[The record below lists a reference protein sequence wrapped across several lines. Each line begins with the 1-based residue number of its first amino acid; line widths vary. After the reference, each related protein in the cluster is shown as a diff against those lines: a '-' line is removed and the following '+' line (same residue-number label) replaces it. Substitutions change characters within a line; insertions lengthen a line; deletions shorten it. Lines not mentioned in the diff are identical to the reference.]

1 VERLQ
6 QSKYIEKMVQQLHSG
21 DELPEDSKVKKI
33 HINQHHIR
41 SNKTK
46 DTDLPVITIKYRSK
60 NYYCNEI
67 EIMGPSKVSYCG
79 SGDQK
84 PLISCG
90 ARVVMETTSK
100 IKIID

>member
-1 VERLQ
+1 MVTPLTKGDILQ
-6 QSKYIEKMVQQLHSG
+6 EG
-21 DELPEDSKVKKI
+21 PKVKKI
-33 HINQHHIR
+33 HINQHNIR

-46 DTDLPVITIKYRSK
+46 ETDLPVITIKVGGK

-67 EIMGPSKVSYCG
+67 EIDGPSTIKYCG

-90 ARVVMETTSK
+90 ARVVMETTSEVRV
-100 IKIID
+100 IR

>member
-1 VERLQ
+1 MAVEVLEAGIVLESG
-6 QSKYIEKMVQQLHSG
+6 SKL
-21 DELPEDSKVKKI
+21 KKI
-33 HINQHHIR
+33 HINQHNIR

-46 DTDLPVITIKYRSK
+46 NTDLPVITIKIGSK

-67 EIMGPSKVSYCG
+67 EIDGPSTVKYCG

-90 ARVVMETTSK
+90 ARVVMETKSK
-100 IKIID
+100 IKIIK

>member
-1 VERLQ
+1 MAVEVLQ
-6 QSKYIEKMVQQLHSG
+6 AGVVLESG
-21 DELPEDSKVKKI
+21 SKVKKI
-33 HINQHHIR
+33 HINQHNIR

-46 DTDLPVITIKYRSK
+46 DTDLPVITIKIGSK

-67 EIMGPSKVSYCG
+67 EIDGPSTVKYCG

-90 ARVVMETTSK
+90 ARVVMETKSEV
-100 IKIID
+100 KIIR

>member
-1 VERLQ
+1 MVTPLTKGDILQ
-6 QSKYIEKMVQQLHSG
+6 EG
-21 DELPEDSKVKKI
+21 PKVKKI
-33 HINQHHIR
+33 HINQHNIR

-46 DTDLPVITIKYRSK
+46 DTDLPVITIKIGSK

-67 EIMGPSKVSYCG
+67 EIDGPSTIKYCG

-90 ARVVMETTSK
+90 ARVVMETTSEVRV
-100 IKIID
+100 IR

>member
-1 VERLQ
+1 
-6 QSKYIEKMVQQLHSG
+6 MVQPLVKG
-21 DELPEDSKVKKI
+21 DILQEGPKVKKI

-46 DTDLPVITIKYRSK
+46 ETDLPVITIKIGSK

-67 EIMGPSKVSYCG
+67 EIDGPSTIRYCG
-79 SGDQK
+79 CGDQK

-90 ARVVMETTSK
+90 ARVVMETTSEVRV
-100 IKIID
+100 IR

>member
-1 VERLQ
+1 
-6 QSKYIEKMVQQLHSG
+6 MVQPLVKG
-21 DELPEDSKVKKI
+21 DILQEGPKVKKI

-46 DTDLPVITIKYRSK
+46 ETDLPVITIKVGSK

-67 EIMGPSKVSYCG
+67 EIDGPSTIKYCG

-84 PLISCG
+84 ALISCG
-90 ARVVMETTSK
+90 ARVVMETTSEVK
-100 IKIID
+100 VIR

>member
-1 VERLQ
+1 MEVLKDGDILQ
-6 QSKYIEKMVQQLHSG
+6 EG
-21 DELPEDSKVKKI
+21 GKVKKI
-33 HINQHHIR
+33 HINQHNIR

-46 DTDLPVITIKYRSK
+46 ETDLPVITIKIGSK

-67 EIMGPSKVSYCG
+67 EIMGPSKVIYCG

-90 ARVVMETTSK
+90 ARVVVETTAEVL
-100 IKIID
+100 IKN

>member
-1 VERLQ
+1 
-6 QSKYIEKMVQQLHSG
+6 MVQPLVKG
-21 DELPEDSKVKKI
+21 DILQEGPKVKKI

-46 DTDLPVITIKYRSK
+46 ETDLPVITIKVGSK

-67 EIMGPSKVSYCG
+67 EIDGPSTIRYCG
-79 SGDQK
+79 FGDQK

-90 ARVVMETTSK
+90 ARVVMETTSEVRV
-100 IKIID
+100 IR

>member
-1 VERLQ
+1 MVTQLVKGDILQ
-6 QSKYIEKMVQQLHSG
+6 EG
-21 DELPEDSKVKKI
+21 PKVKKI
-33 HINQHHIR
+33 HVNQHHIR

-46 DTDLPVITIKYRSK
+46 ETDLPVITIKIGSK
-60 NYYCNEI
+60 NHYCNEI

-90 ARVVMETTSK
+90 ARVVMETTSEVR
-100 IKIID
+100 ILN